1 MKPQPAVLAECGPS
15 SKPGY
20 YSKLHAIIKINLFA
34 CLDRLILTTLLFCYL
49 PPLMVEITKSLLPG
63 SAQLYLGTKK
73 VSHAYKIDEKKGKV
87 LQKGSASRDVM

>member
-1 MKPQPAVLAECGPS
+1 
-15 SKPGY
+15 
-20 YSKLHAIIKINLFA
+20 
-34 CLDRLILTTLLFCYL
+34 
-49 PPLMVEITKSLLPG
+49 MVEITKSLLPG